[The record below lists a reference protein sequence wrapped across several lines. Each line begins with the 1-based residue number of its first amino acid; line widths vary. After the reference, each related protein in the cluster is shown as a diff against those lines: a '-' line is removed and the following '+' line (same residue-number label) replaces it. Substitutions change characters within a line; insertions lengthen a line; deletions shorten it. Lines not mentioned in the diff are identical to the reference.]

1 MKGQVLLTVDGGVFA
16 LFTSYMD
23 HGNVAT
29 KIRTR
34 FIAFFMVADKILYIY
49 FFSLRQSAYFLPQ
62 LITTLI
68 MNETTVDF
76 VQNLK
81 ISV

>member
-23 HGNVAT
+23 HGSVAT

-34 FIAFFMVADKILYIY
+34 FIASFLWLQTKYDLFILFFFL
-49 FFSLRQSAYFLPQ
+49 FFK
-62 LITTLI
+62 T
-68 MNETTVDF
+68 
-76 VQNLK
+76 
-81 ISV
+81 ISVFSSTTYNHFNYERNDC

>member
-1 MKGQVLLTVDGGVFA
+1 
-16 LFTSYMD
+16 MD
-23 HGNVAT
+23 HGSVAT

-34 FIAFFMVADKILYIY
+34 FIAFFMVADKILFIY
-49 FFSLRQSAYFLPQ
+49 FILFFFSLRQSVYYLPQ

-68 MNETTVDF
+68 MNETTVNF

-81 ISV
+81 ILV

>member
-34 FIAFFMVADKILYIY
+34 FIASFMVADKILFIY
-49 FFSLRQSAYFLPQ
+49 FIFFFSLRQSAFFSS
-62 LITTLI
+62 TTY
-68 MNETTVDF
+68 NHFNYERNDC
-76 VQNLK
+76 
-81 ISV
+81 